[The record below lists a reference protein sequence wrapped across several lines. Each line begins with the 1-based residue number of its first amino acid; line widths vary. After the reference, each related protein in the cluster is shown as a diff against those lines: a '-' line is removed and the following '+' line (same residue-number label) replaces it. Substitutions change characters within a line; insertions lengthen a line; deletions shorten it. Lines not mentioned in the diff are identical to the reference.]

1 MGELVFRSTTRG
13 GRDFFEVTDDG
24 MAYGGKDRYNIKTD
38 ESMNYADT
46 VDEVLA
52 ELVFDGAWRINYDKI
67 EVDELGIGDEYK
79 EIVKLIRKKY
89 NWLYNLPKGSKGRQ
103 FYFDIGRYFKQELKK
118 GTDYGK
124 IFDKIDSVIEKNNN
138 FEESKEMDRKS
149 IKEYRGTI
157 DELIDNWASYKEKN
171 DYYIHMY
178 GVKTFDQ
185 INGKGIPLYEAH
197 FRYNSKGTSLVET
210 EVKFGY
216 ADYVTNMTDST
227 CQKLLA
233 EIIEKWEDYKPTVN
247 GETVDYPDIPKAWFY
262 PFAQIVAEVLDV
274 PNQKILKQYKEGK
287 TMKKNRMTERF
298 NPPKDWD
305 FDEMVND
312 YGSEYLS
319 EKDPDSEPYCMDEFN
334 ELTSYADDPL
344 EAITR
349 AFYGGRYGFKND
361 SFNPNDDFFT
371 YNGYGNLIS
380 IPYLEDYLKD
390 MIDEESF
397 YDWCVEE
404 GYFESDEDDE

>member
-1 MGELVFRSTTRG
+1 MADLVFRSTTRG

-79 EIVKLIRKKY
+79 EIVKLIRSKY
-89 NWLYNLPKGSKGRQ
+89 NWLYNLPKNSKGRQ

-118 GTDYGK
+118 GIDYDK
-124 IFDKIDSVIEKNNN
+124 IFDKIDDVIKKNNN

-149 IKEYRGTI
+149 IKE
-157 DELIDNWASYKEKN
+157 
-171 DYYIHMY
+171 
-178 GVKTFDQ
+178 
-185 INGKGIPLYEAH
+185 
-197 FRYNSKGTSLVET
+197 
-210 EVKFGY
+210 
-216 ADYVTNMTDST
+216 
-227 CQKLLA
+227 
-233 EIIEKWEDYKPTVN
+233 
-247 GETVDYPDIPKAWFY
+247 
-262 PFAQIVAEVLDV
+262 
-274 PNQKILKQYKEGK
+274 GK
-287 TMKKNRMTERF
+287 TMKKNRFVERF
-298 NPPKDWD
+298 DPPKDWD
-305 FDEMVND
+305 FDEMIED
-312 YGSEYLS
+312 YGFEYLS
-319 EKDPDSEPYCMDEFN
+319 EKDPDSEPYDMGEFN
-334 ELTSYADDPL
+334 ELTSYRDDPL
-344 EAITR
+344 EAITH

-361 SFNPNDDFFT
+361 SFNPNDEYFV

-380 IPYLEDYLKD
+380 IQDYDINDYLKEH
-390 MIDEESF
+390 IDEPYF

>member
-1 MGELVFRSTTRG
+1 MADLVFRSTTRG

-124 IFDKIDSVIEKNNN
+124 IFDKIDDVIEKNNN
-138 FEESKEMDRKS
+138 FEESKKMNRKS
-149 IKEYRGTI
+149 I
-157 DELIDNWASYKEKN
+157 
-171 DYYIHMY
+171 
-178 GVKTFDQ
+178 
-185 INGKGIPLYEAH
+185 
-197 FRYNSKGTSLVET
+197 
-210 EVKFGY
+210 
-216 ADYVTNMTDST
+216 
-227 CQKLLA
+227 
-233 EIIEKWEDYKPTVN
+233 
-247 GETVDYPDIPKAWFY
+247 
-262 PFAQIVAEVLDV
+262 
-274 PNQKILKQYKEGK
+274 KEGK

-298 NPPKDWD
+298 NAPKDWD
-305 FDEMVND
+305 FEDMLND
-312 YGSEYLS
+312 YGMEYLQ
-319 EKDPDSEPYCMDEFN
+319 ENDSDNEPLEIDMLGEIWN
-334 ELTSYADDPL
+334 DPL
-344 EAITR
+344 EAVTR
-349 AFYGGRYGFKND
+349 TFYGGRYGFDRD
-361 SFNPNDDFFT
+361 SFNPNDDYFRV
-371 YNGYGNLIS
+371 NAYGNGES

-390 MIDEESF
+390 IIDEESF
-397 YDWCVEE
+397 YDWCVEQ

>member
-1 MGELVFRSTTRG
+1 MADLVFRSTTRG

-79 EIVKLIRKKY
+79 EIVKLIRSKY

-124 IFDKIDSVIEKNNN
+124 IFDKIDNVIEKNNN
-138 FEESKEMDRKS
+138 FEESKKMNGKS
-149 IKEYRGTI
+149 I
-157 DELIDNWASYKEKN
+157 
-171 DYYIHMY
+171 
-178 GVKTFDQ
+178 
-185 INGKGIPLYEAH
+185 
-197 FRYNSKGTSLVET
+197 
-210 EVKFGY
+210 
-216 ADYVTNMTDST
+216 
-227 CQKLLA
+227 
-233 EIIEKWEDYKPTVN
+233 
-247 GETVDYPDIPKAWFY
+247 
-262 PFAQIVAEVLDV
+262 
-274 PNQKILKQYKEGK
+274 KEGK

-298 NPPKDWD
+298 NAPKDWD
-305 FDEMVND
+305 FEDMLND
-312 YGSEYLS
+312 YGMEYLQ
-319 EKDPDSEPYCMDEFN
+319 ENDSDNEPFEMDMLGEIWN
-334 ELTSYADDPL
+334 DPL

-349 AFYGGRYGFKND
+349 TFYGGRYGFDRD
-361 SFNPNDDFFT
+361 SFNPNDSYFRV
-371 YNGYGNLIS
+371 NAYGNGES
-380 IPYLEDYLKD
+380 IPYLDDYLKD

-397 YDWCVEE
+397 YDWCVEQ
-404 GYFESDEDDE
+404 GYFESDEDDEE

>member
-1 MGELVFRSTTRG
+1 MADLVFRSTTRG

-103 FYFDIGRYFKQELKK
+103 FYFDIGRYFRQELKK

-124 IFDKIDSVIEKNNN
+124 IFDKVDDVIEKNNN
-138 FEESKEMDRKS
+138 FEESKKMNRKS
-149 IKEYRGTI
+149 IKE
-157 DELIDNWASYKEKN
+157 S
-171 DYYIHMY
+171 
-178 GVKTFDQ
+178 
-185 INGKGIPLYEAH
+185 
-197 FRYNSKGTSLVET
+197 
-210 EVKFGY
+210 
-216 ADYVTNMTDST
+216 
-227 CQKLLA
+227 
-233 EIIEKWEDYKPTVN
+233 
-247 GETVDYPDIPKAWFY
+247 
-262 PFAQIVAEVLDV
+262 
-274 PNQKILKQYKEGK
+274 K

-298 NPPKDWD
+298 NAPKDWD
-305 FDEMVND
+305 FEDMLDD
-312 YGSEYLS
+312 YGMEYLQ
-319 EKDPDSEPYCMDEFN
+319 ENDSDNVPLEMDMLGEIWN
-334 ELTSYADDPL
+334 DPL
-344 EAITR
+344 EAVTR
-349 AFYGGRYGFKND
+349 TFYGGRHGFNND
-361 SFNPNDDFFT
+361 SFNPNDDYFRV
-371 YNGYGNLIS
+371 NAYGNAES

-390 MIDEESF
+390 IIDEESF
-397 YDWCVEE
+397 YDWCVEQ

>member
-1 MGELVFRSTTRG
+1 MADLVFRSTTRG

-103 FYFDIGRYFKQELKK
+103 FYFDIGRYFRQELKK

-124 IFDKIDSVIEKNNN
+124 IFDKVDDVIEKNNN
-138 FEESKEMDRKS
+138 FEESKKMNRKS
-149 IKEYRGTI
+149 I
-157 DELIDNWASYKEKN
+157 
-171 DYYIHMY
+171 
-178 GVKTFDQ
+178 
-185 INGKGIPLYEAH
+185 
-197 FRYNSKGTSLVET
+197 
-210 EVKFGY
+210 
-216 ADYVTNMTDST
+216 
-227 CQKLLA
+227 
-233 EIIEKWEDYKPTVN
+233 
-247 GETVDYPDIPKAWFY
+247 
-262 PFAQIVAEVLDV
+262 
-274 PNQKILKQYKEGK
+274 KEGK

-298 NPPKDWD
+298 NAPKDWD
-305 FDEMVND
+305 FEDMLED
-312 YGSEYLS
+312 YGMEYLQ
-319 EKDPDSEPYCMDEFN
+319 ENDSDNEPIDMDSFDEY
-334 ELTSYADDPL
+334 LDSPW
-344 EAITR
+344 EAVR
-349 AFYGGRYGFKND
+349 SAFYGGRFGFDRD
-361 SFNPNDDFFT
+361 SFNPTDPYFRFNA
-371 YNGYGNLIS
+371 YGNVES

-390 MIDEESF
+390 IIDEESF
-397 YDWCVEE
+397 YNWCVEQ

>member
-1 MGELVFRSTTRG
+1 MADLVFRSTTRG

-79 EIVKLIRKKY
+79 EIVKLIRSKY
-89 NWLYNLPKGSKGRQ
+89 NWLYNLPKNSKGRQ

-118 GTDYGK
+118 GTDYDK
-124 IFDKIDSVIEKNNN
+124 IFDKIDDVIKKNNN
-138 FEESKEMDRKS
+138 FEESIEMDRKS
-149 IKEYRGTI
+149 I
-157 DELIDNWASYKEKN
+157 
-171 DYYIHMY
+171 
-178 GVKTFDQ
+178 
-185 INGKGIPLYEAH
+185 
-197 FRYNSKGTSLVET
+197 
-210 EVKFGY
+210 
-216 ADYVTNMTDST
+216 
-227 CQKLLA
+227 
-233 EIIEKWEDYKPTVN
+233 
-247 GETVDYPDIPKAWFY
+247 
-262 PFAQIVAEVLDV
+262 
-274 PNQKILKQYKEGK
+274 KEGK

-298 NPPKDWD
+298 DPPKDWD
-305 FDEMVND
+305 FDEMVED
-312 YGSEYLS
+312 YGFEYLS
-319 EKDPDSEPYCMDEFN
+319 EKDPDSEPYDMNEFN
-334 ELTSYADDPL
+334 ELTSYRDDPL

-361 SFNPNDDFFT
+361 SFNPNDEYFA

-380 IPYLEDYLKD
+380 IQDYDINDYLKEH
-390 MIDEESF
+390 IDEPYF
-397 YDWCVEE
+397 YDWCVEQ

>member
-1 MGELVFRSTTRG
+1 MADLVFRSTTRG

-103 FYFDIGRYFKQELKK
+103 FYFDIGRYFRQELKK

-124 IFDKIDSVIEKNNN
+124 IFDKVDDVIEKNNN
-138 FEESKEMDRKS
+138 FEESKNILKESRNSFDDDFVSKSDWLFGDDRQKLKSILDGMTIDEVQEYLGYWWTLENVDASKGIYTFSRPVWGNIIVHTKKNKVQFVESRKLLNKS
-149 IKEYRGTI
+149 IKE
-157 DELIDNWASYKEKN
+157 S
-171 DYYIHMY
+171 
-178 GVKTFDQ
+178 
-185 INGKGIPLYEAH
+185 
-197 FRYNSKGTSLVET
+197 
-210 EVKFGY
+210 
-216 ADYVTNMTDST
+216 
-227 CQKLLA
+227 
-233 EIIEKWEDYKPTVN
+233 
-247 GETVDYPDIPKAWFY
+247 
-262 PFAQIVAEVLDV
+262 
-274 PNQKILKQYKEGK
+274 K

-298 NPPKDWD
+298 NAPKDWD
-305 FDEMVND
+305 FEDMLDD
-312 YGSEYLS
+312 YGIEYLQ
-319 EKDPDSEPYCMDEFN
+319 ENDSDNEPLKMDMLGEIWN
-334 ELTSYADDPL
+334 DPL
-344 EAITR
+344 EAVTR
-349 AFYGGRYGFKND
+349 TFYGGRYGFDRD
-361 SFNPNDDFFT
+361 SFNPNDSYFRL
-371 YNGYGNLIS
+371 NGYGNGES

-390 MIDEESF
+390 IIDEESF
-397 YDWCVEE
+397 YDWCVEQ